1 MGRVWFT
8 GTNTGKVY
16 VEGQRYTSA
25 GDTYRANRDGTF
37 TNERTGRTSVG
48 SSQDS
53 RIQWGTTGSLL
64 SSGSSAG
71 PGNGGGGG
79 KAATPGK
86 ATPVTVSPGS
96 TSAPS
101 TANGLPMSQNVAG
114 SGPGTVGVK
123 QGGSVGHPFRWG
135 PQFFSPFLTDISNV
149 KTEQGKP
156 GKDLR
161 MGFTLRSNPYFS
173 PGQDFED
180 EIGSEG
186 PLVWAYTVVK
196 AGANLYYTWEVDGVP
211 ATKKVISD
219 GYAAYKDAVTN
230 TFKAMDSG
238 LKEAGKQESKL
249 AKPAHPLAPKVD
261 LSNPVGAEPKF
272 HGFSF

>member
-64 SSGSSAG
+64 SSGSSSG

-101 TANGLPMSQNVAG
+101 TPNGLPMSQNVAG
-114 SGPGTVGVK
+114 SGPGTPGVK
-123 QGGSVGHPFRWG
+123 QGSSVGHPFRWG
-135 PQFFSPFLTDISNV
+135 PQFYSPFLTDISKV
-149 KTEQGKP
+149 TSKTGV
-156 GKDLR
+156 GGTNMR
-161 MGFTLRSNPYFS
+161 MAFSVRDNPYFS
-173 PGQDFED
+173 PVESVED
-180 EIGSEG
+180 QWGEDG
-186 PLVWAYTVVK
+186 PLGISPAALYGIFVK
-196 AGANLYYTWEVDGVP
+196 MPADLYYTWEVDGVP

-219 GYAAYKDAVTN
+219 GYAAYKDGVSKAITAVQS
-230 TFKAMDSG
+230 F
-238 LKEAGKQESKL
+238 EY
-249 AKPAHPLAPKVD
+249 KPAAK
-261 LSNPVGAEPKF
+261 NPNESYADDTF
-272 HGFSF
+272 GFGSPRFGQ